1 MVKADKTYTLDNFLA
16 LLALYPWKQLD
27 KETRQDVLMLLPPNL
42 IPREA
47 LEDWQTNY
55 AFWA

>member
-55 AFWA
+55 AF